1 MATKRQVFAF
11 ETPPS
16 EFYPIPRFLRIGRIE
31 APQRWQ
37 RTEHTHE
44 QNEWLLINRGSL
56 RVWIDGE
63 EMVTRA
69 GDFYFVQPGQ
79 SHREISIREPL
90 DFYAVS
96 FELLDLRGR
105 PVRFLPEAVAPRR
118 QIVHGLRK
126 ILAPF
131 FEQIFQEVWDRRP
144 GCEQIVEAILLQMT
158 WHLKRALGVELPG
171 PTRDGRSRR
180 HADLVEQARQYMKMN
195 PARTPSLAE
204 LARVCCASP
213 DRLRHVFKEVTGMA
227 PLQYALN
234 LRMEKARQ
242 LLADESLCIY
252 EVALQLGFED
262 PYYFSRLFKKVTG
275 MAPSEY
281 RGQL

>member
-11 ETPPS
+11 QTPPS
-16 EFYPIPRFLRIGRIE
+16 EFYPIPRFTRIGRIE
-31 APQRWQ
+31 APQTWQ
-37 RTEHTHE
+37 RAEHTH
-44 QNEWLLINRGSL
+44 QTNEWLLINRGGL

-63 EMVTRA
+63 ELTTRA

-79 SHREISIREPL
+79 SHREISTAEPL

-96 FELLDLRGR
+96 FELLDMRGR
-105 PVRFLPEAVAPRR
+105 PARFLPEAHAPQT
-118 QIVHGLRK
+118 QIVHGMK
-126 ILAPF
+126 KVLAPF
-131 FEQIFQEVWDRRP
+131 FEQIFREVWDQRP

-158 WHLKRALGVELPG
+158 WHLKRALGVTLPG
-171 PTRDGRSRR
+171 PTPGSLSRR
-180 HADLVEQARQYMKMN
+180 HADLVEQARQFMKMN
-195 PARTPSLAE
+195 LGRTPSLAE

-213 DRLRHVFKEVTGMA
+213 DHLRHVFKEITGLA

-252 EVALQLGFED
+252 EVAHRLGFED

-275 MAPSEY
+275 LAPSEY
-281 RGQL
+281 RRQL